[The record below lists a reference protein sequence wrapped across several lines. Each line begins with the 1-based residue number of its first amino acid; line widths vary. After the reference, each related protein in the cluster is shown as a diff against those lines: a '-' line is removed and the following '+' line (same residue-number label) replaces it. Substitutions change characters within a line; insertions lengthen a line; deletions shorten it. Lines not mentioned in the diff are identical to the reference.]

1 MRPLLSALALTVA
14 ALVAAAPA
22 AADSRQ
28 PLPHPSLFDVPS
40 PSVPFR
46 DAVLPGPNAAA
57 ARASAS
63 ASSDRYPVDD
73 GRGRTVR
80 IAVTDACEIVCGA
93 ANPQAIAS
101 FLGTLVHGSEM
112 SQLTVELVTPLEI
125 TAQCGAGALACYYSG
140 GERMVISGNK
150 DVAPDGATRE
160 YITAHEYGHHLANN
174 RINPPFDPAI
184 AWGTKRWGTYE
195 RVCQGTRRGVYYP
208 GDQGSRYFENPG
220 EAFAEAFAVNRF
232 RNSGVR
238 WAWIRSL
245 KPNRTSLRQIRA
257 DALRPWSGRTRT
269 VISGR
274 LPKNGRTAVVKRL
287 RTPLDGVLSL
297 RLEGPPRPD
306 FDLVLRDRSGRVL
319 RRSNGIDSAE
329 RVNFTVCGTGR
340 LRAVVKRSG
349 RGAGRFRLVIRKP

>member
-1 MRPLLSALALTVA
+1 M
-14 ALVAAAPA
+14 
-22 AADSRQ
+22 
-28 PLPHPSLFDVPS
+28 
-40 PSVPFR
+40 
-46 DAVLPGPNAAA
+46 
-57 ARASAS
+57 
-63 ASSDRYPVDD
+63 
-73 GRGRTVR
+73 R

-93 ANPQAIAS
+93 ANPEAIAT
-101 FLGTLVHGSEM
+101 FLGTLVHGNEM
-112 SQLTVELVTPLEI
+112 NQLTVELVTPLEI
-125 TAQCGAGALACYYSG
+125 TAQCGPGALACYYSG

-174 RINPPFDPAI
+174 RRNPPFDPAI

-195 RVCQGTRRGVYYP
+195 RVCQGARRGIYYP

-269 VISGR
+269 VVSGR
-274 LPKNGRTAVVKRL
+274 LPKNGRTVVVKRL

-319 RRSNGIDSAE
+319 RRSQRDRLGRARQLHRLRHESPARGGQAE
-329 RVNFTVCGTGR
+329 RSRQRPLPPRDPQALGGPRPPSGGR
-340 LRAVVKRSG
+340 PTSAAH
-349 RGAGRFRLVIRKP
+349 RGWGS